1 MKYLRSIFDAP
12 RCRAVIC
19 VTLASLALNG
29 CAPALLAAVRENATA
44 EERAAEQ
51 RKVSQQFSVQ
61 ENENTRREVNAAVT
75 VPPGRGIPDYCSRAH
90 NVRTKRSVCLD
101 TGGLTQPV
109 RYAMLHGEGRYAL
122 KLLVFMKTDNP
133 TTFHLVRVDTQTKL
147 EKFMTQWDA
156 RDRSDEIYEK
166 ALSISPNGKRVAL
179 VRNASGARG
188 ASHFMKQGTLD
199 LYDIERNTWQSL
211 EIDALDGHPVQWLD
225 DNRIVFA
232 RAVKRDDVPAPWFD
246 AKNSND
252 DFGAV
257 YSRAALVPVIFLR
270 DLRSTS
276 ERALHIGRVAVASPS
291 SRELIVQDDAL
302 KMRRIAIDDEA
313 MRSMPMAALPAMTHR
328 GIVGFAGTTHVAYW
342 AEPFAGRETQYTLS
356 NSPLVGP
363 KKLLS
368 LRIANIENGEFITVV
383 ERVDPRSRPSVTMMR

>member
-1 MKYLRSIFDAP
+1 MKDLRSIFDAQ
-12 RCRAVIC
+12 RCRAVIS
-19 VTLASLALNG
+19 VALASLAFYG
-29 CAPALLAAVRENATA
+29 CAPALLFAVPENAAA
-44 EERAAEQ
+44 EARAAKHP
-51 RKVSQQFSVQ
+51 KVSQRFPVQ
-61 ENENTRREVNAAVT
+61 ENENIRREVNAAVT

-90 NVRTKRSVCLD
+90 QVRTKRSACLD
-101 TGGLTQPV
+101 TGGLTEPV
-109 RYAMLHGEGRYAL
+109 RYAMLHGEGRYAV
-122 KLLVFMKTDNP
+122 KLLVYMKTESP

-156 RDRSDEIYEK
+156 RNRSDEIYEK
-166 ALSISPNGKRVAL
+166 AISISPDGKRVAL
-179 VRNASGARG
+179 VRYASDARG
-188 ASHFMKQGTLD
+188 AGRFMKQGTLD

-246 AKNSND
+246 AKNSSD

-257 YSRAALVPVIFLR
+257 YSRAAIVPVVFLR
-270 DLRSTS
+270 DLRSRT
-276 ERALHIGRVAVASPS
+276 ERALHIGRVAIASPS
-291 SRELIVQDDAL
+291 GRELIVQDDAL

-313 MRSMPMAALPAMTHR
+313 MRSMPIAALPAMTHR
-328 GIVGFAGTTHVAYW
+328 GLVGFAGSTHVTYW
-342 AEPFAGRETQYTLS
+342 AEPFTGRETQYTRS

-368 LRIANIENGEFITVV
+368 LRIANIENGEFVTVV
-383 ERVDPRSRPSVTMMR
+383 ERIDPRSRPSVTTMK